1 MRKKV
6 QKDLEDAQE
15 TLEKFNFDWWN
26 RDIKQIWLQCVLQET
41 FLHRGKL
48 FASRE
53 TFFASAE
60 TFFASRETFLASRD
74 FFQKIQEL
82 NDKKIQKKSLDVIL
96 QLIGEFIYFL
106 G

>member
-1 MRKKV
+1 M
-6 QKDLEDAQE
+6 
-15 TLEKFNFDWWN
+15 
-26 RDIKQIWLQCVLQET
+26 
-41 FLHRGKL
+41 HRGKL